1 MSRSISAGTAIDNGT
16 SAAPSLVAKSDPKR
30 DAVLHYLLGRQ
41 PRWLVD
47 V

>member
-1 MSRSISAGTAIDNGT
+1 
-16 SAAPSLVAKSDPKR
+16 VATSDPKR